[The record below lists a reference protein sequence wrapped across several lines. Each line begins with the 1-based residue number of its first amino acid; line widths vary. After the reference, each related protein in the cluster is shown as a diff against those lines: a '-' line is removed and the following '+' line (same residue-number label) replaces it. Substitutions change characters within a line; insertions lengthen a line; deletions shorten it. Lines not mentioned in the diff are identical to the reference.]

1 MTKNKKIKTRKKVLY
16 SVVFLAL
23 LSLSTVLYVYFRNN
37 RESDAQEQI
46 APLNTI
52 NYSAPTDQ
60 DKAESSRNKD
70 EIIQNM
76 DKPADTNQSSGIP
89 ITITITRASRTIV
102 STYIDKLDEGT
113 CNLSV
118 TQAGVEK
125 ISMSAK
131 ITSQAS
137 YSTCEGFSLDSNK
150 LDNAPFKVNIS
161 VTSGDRVGSASQEV
175 N

>member
-1 MTKNKKIKTRKKVLY
+1 MTNKKNKRNKKVFIL
-16 SVVFLAL
+16 LTAL
-23 LSLSTVLYVYFRNN
+23 LIAAGLSVYIYLKNGK
-37 RESDAQEQI
+37 ELETQGQI
-46 APLNTI
+46 SPVNTI
-52 NYSAPTDQ
+52 NYSAPNDQ

-76 DKPADTNQSSGIP
+76 DKPADINQSSGTP
-89 ITITITRASRTIV
+89 ISISITRASRTNV
-102 STYIDKLDEGT
+102 NTYIENLAEGT

-118 TQAGVEK
+118 TQAGIEK

-131 ITSQAS
+131 IISQAS

-150 LDNAPFKVNIS
+150 LDSAPFKVNIS
-161 VTSGDRVGSASQEV
+161 VTNGDRVGSASQEV